1 MKTIPYLLIAIRFIL
16 APIILLLAYLK
27 GVESRFLIL
36 FLMYFGLLTDI
47 FDGIIAR
54 KVGVSSEKLRRLDS
68 QTDLIF
74 WLSLGLASYFLNAEL
89 IKNEW
94 KGVALIFI
102 MKALCYMI
110 SWLKFG
116 KETCT
121 HAFLSKM
128 WGLSLLIAFTYLI
141 GFQQAGWT
149 FYLTV
154 ILGFVSHIDV
164 ILIILILPKWQYN
177 VPSSYHAWK
186 LGKENREKNR
196 FSLIDSYLKHNF
208 LSN

>member
-1 MKTIPYLLIAIRFIL
+1 MKIVPYLLIAIRFIF
-16 APIILLLAYLK
+16 APIIISLAYFR
-27 GVESRFLIL
+27 GEESQFLIL
-36 FLMYFGLLTDI
+36 ILMYLGLLTDI

-74 WLSLGLASYFLNAEL
+74 WLSLGFAAYFLNPDL

-94 KGVALIFI
+94 KGILLIFI
-102 MKALCYMI
+102 MEALCYTV

-141 GFQQAGWT
+141 GFQQTGWA
-149 FYLTV
+149 FYLSV
-154 ILGFVSHIDV
+154 VLGFISHIDV
-164 ILIILILPKWQYN
+164 IMIVLLLPKWQYD

-186 LGKENREKNR
+186 IRKGKSRKKTIFFN
-196 FSLIDSYLKHNF
+196 
-208 LSN
+208 

>member
-1 MKTIPYLLIAIRFIL
+1 MKTIPYILIAVRFIL
-16 APIILLLAYLK
+16 APIILLLAYFK
-27 GVESRFLIL
+27 EEESRFLIL
-36 FLMYFGLLTDI
+36 ILMYFGLLTDI

-74 WLSLGLASYFLNAEL
+74 WLSLGFASYFLNPEL

-94 KGVALIFI
+94 KGILLIFI
-102 MKALCYMI
+102 MEALCYLV
-110 SWLKFG
+110 SFLKFG

-128 WGLSLLIAFTYLI
+128 WGLSLLIALTYLI
-141 GFQQAGWT
+141 GFQETGWA
-149 FYLTV
+149 FYLTIV
-154 ILGFVSHIDV
+154 LGFISHIDV
-164 ILIILILPKWQYN
+164 ILIILLLPKWQYD

-186 LGKENREKNR
+186 IRNGKQRKKTIFFN
-196 FSLIDSYLKHNF
+196 
-208 LSN
+208 

>member
-1 MKTIPYLLIAIRFIL
+1 MKTIPYLLIATRFCL
-16 APIILLLAYLK
+16 APIILLLAYFK
-27 GVESRFLIL
+27 GEQSRFLIL
-36 FLMYFGLLTDI
+36 SLMYFGLLTDI

-54 KVGVSSEKLRRLDS
+54 KFGVSSEKLRRLDS

-74 WLSLGLASYFLNAEL
+74 WLSLGFASYFLNAEL

-94 KGVALIFI
+94 KGVALIFV
-102 MKALCYMI
+102 MEALCYII

-154 ILGFVSHIDV
+154 ILGFISHIDV
-164 ILIILILPKWQYN
+164 ILIILILPKWQYD

-186 LGKENREKNR
+186 IRKGKQRKKSIFFN
-196 FSLIDSYLKHNF
+196 
-208 LSN
+208 

>member
-1 MKTIPYLLIAIRFIL
+1 MKTIPYLLIATRFCL
-16 APIILLLAYLK
+16 ASVILLSAYFK
-27 GVESRFLIL
+27 GEESRFLIL
-36 FLMYFGLLTDI
+36 SLMYFGLLTDI

-54 KVGVSSEKLRRLDS
+54 KAGVSSEKLRRLDS

-74 WLSLGLASYFLNAEL
+74 WLSLGFAAYFLNSEL

-94 KGVALIFI
+94 KGFALIFV
-102 MKALCYMI
+102 MEALCYVI

-141 GFQQAGWT
+141 GFQQAGWA

-154 ILGFVSHIDV
+154 VLGFIAHIDV
-164 ILIILILPKWQYN
+164 ILIILILPKWQYD

-186 LGKENREKNR
+186 IRKGKQRKKTIFFN
-196 FSLIDSYLKHNF
+196 
-208 LSN
+208 

>member
-1 MKTIPYLLIAIRFIL
+1 MKTIPYLLIATRFCL
-16 APIILLLAYLK
+16 APIILLLAYFK
-27 GVESRFLIL
+27 GEQSRFLIL
-36 FLMYFGLLTDI
+36 SLMYFGLLTDI

-74 WLSLGLASYFLNAEL
+74 WLSLGFASYFLNAEL

-102 MKALCYMI
+102 MEALCYMI

-128 WGLSLLIAFTYLI
+128 WGLSLLIAFTCLI
-141 GFQQAGWT
+141 GFQQAGWA

-154 ILGFVSHIDV
+154 ILGFISHIDV
-164 ILIILILPKWQYN
+164 ILIILILPKWQYD
-177 VPSSYHAWK
+177 VPSSYHAWRIRK
-186 LGKENREKNR
+186 GKQRKKSIFFN
-196 FSLIDSYLKHNF
+196 
-208 LSN
+208 

>member
-1 MKTIPYLLIAIRFIL
+1 MKTIPYILIAIRFLL
-16 APIILLLAYLK
+16 AP
-27 GVESRFLIL
+27 VIL
-36 FLMYFGLLTDI
+36 FLAYSAGGEARFIILILMYTGLFTDI

-54 KVGVSSEKLRRLDS
+54 KAGVSSEKLRRMDS

-74 WLSLGLASYFLNAEL
+74 WLSLGFAAYFLNPGL

-94 KGVALIFI
+94 LGILLIFV
-102 MKALCYMI
+102 MEALCYI
-110 SWLKFG
+110 VSIWKFG

-141 GFQQAGWT
+141 GFQQTGWA

-154 ILGFVSHIDV
+154 GLGFISHVDV
-164 ILIILILPKWQYN
+164 ILIVLLLPKWQYD
-177 VPSSYHAWK
+177 VSSSYHAWRIRN
-186 LGKENREKNR
+186 GKQRKKTIFFN
-196 FSLIDSYLKHNF
+196 
-208 LSN
+208 

>member
-1 MKTIPYLLIAIRFIL
+1 MKTIPYLLIATRFIL
-16 APIILLLAYLK
+16 APVILLLAYFK
-27 GVESRFLIL
+27 GAESQFLIL

-68 QTDLIF
+68 QTDLVF
-74 WLSLGLASYFLNAEL
+74 WLSLGFVSYFLNAEL

-94 KGVALIFI
+94 KGVTLIFV
-102 MKALCYMI
+102 MEALCYII

-141 GFQQAGWT
+141 GFQQAGWA

-164 ILIILILPKWQYN
+164 ILIILILPKWQYD

-186 LGKENREKNR
+186 IRKGKQRKKSIFFN
-196 FSLIDSYLKHNF
+196 
-208 LSN
+208 

>member
-1 MKTIPYLLIAIRFIL
+1 MKKIPYLLIAIRFIL
-16 APIILLLAYLK
+16 APIILLLAYFK
-27 GVESRFLIL
+27 GAESRFLIL
-36 FLMYFGLLTDI
+36 SLMYFGLLTDI

-68 QTDLIF
+68 QTDLVF
-74 WLSLGLASYFLNAEL
+74 WLSLGFASYFLNAEL

-94 KGVALIFI
+94 KGVALIFV
-102 MKALCYMI
+102 MEVLCYII

-141 GFQQAGWT
+141 GFQQAGWA

-154 ILGFVSHIDV
+154 ILGFISHIDV
-164 ILIILILPKWQYN
+164 ILIILILPKWQYD

-186 LGKENREKNR
+186 IRKGKQRKKSIFFN
-196 FSLIDSYLKHNF
+196 
-208 LSN
+208 